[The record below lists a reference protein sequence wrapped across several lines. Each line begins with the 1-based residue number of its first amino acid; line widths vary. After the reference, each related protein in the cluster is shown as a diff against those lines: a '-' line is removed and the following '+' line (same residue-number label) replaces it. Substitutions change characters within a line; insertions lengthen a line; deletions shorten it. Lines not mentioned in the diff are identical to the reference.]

1 MKALGRKETAM
12 QIDQAIETRRA
23 ARSIADGEP
32 ELNLKSPNSLSI
44 SARVSRSRA
53 NVLTEQS
60 DYSRLEVLT
69 VWVLIVVL
77 AVLSCGAFYVL
88 WAKAGGD
95 W

>member
-1 MKALGRKETAM
+1 MKALGRRETAM

-44 SARVSRSRA
+44 PARVSRSRA

-60 DYSRLEVLT
+60 DYSRCCRPSGSV
-69 VWVLIVVL
+69 
-77 AVLSCGAFYVL
+77 FF
-88 WAKAGGD
+88 
-95 W
+95 

>member
-44 SARVSRSRA
+44 SAMVSRSRA

-88 WAKAGGD
+88 WARAGGD